1 MRYDSRM
8 IYSSEILILF
18 SGLIV
23 GVIIFQSL
31 IIAPT
36 VFKVLEV
43 DKAGIFLR
51 RVFPRF
57 FILIM
62 VCSALMLILVALSGS
77 SDKTR
82 FILPAANL
90 VFSGVSYLV
99 IPATNRARDDGEERK
114 FKILHSLTVV
124 LTLLM
129 LMLNIAWWLV

>member
-1 MRYDSRM
+1 M
-8 IYSSEILILF
+8 INSFEILILF

-23 GVIIFQSL
+23 GVIIFQSF

-51 RVFPRF
+51 KIFPRF

-114 FKILHSLTVV
+114 FKILHSMTVV

>member
-1 MRYDSRM
+1 M
-8 IYSSEILILF
+8 INSFEILILF

-51 RVFPRF
+51 KIFPRF

-82 FILPAANL
+82 FILPVANL

-99 IPATNRARDDGEERK
+99 IPATNLARDDGEERK
-114 FKILHSLTVV
+114 FKILHSMTVV

>member
-1 MRYDSRM
+1 MVN
-8 IYSSEILILF
+8 SSEILILF
-18 SGLIV
+18 SGLIA

-51 RVFPRF
+51 KIFPRF

-82 FILPAANL
+82 LILPATNL

>member
-1 MRYDSRM
+1 M
-8 IYSSEILILF
+8 INSFEILILF

-43 DKAGIFLR
+43 DKDGIFLR
-51 RVFPRF
+51 KVFPRF

-90 VFSGVSYLV
+90 AFAGVSYLM

-114 FKILHSLTVV
+114 FKILPF
-124 LTLLM
+124 LM
-129 LMLNIAWWLV
+129 SKV

>member
-1 MRYDSRM
+1 M
-8 IYSSEILILF
+8 INSFEVLILF

-51 RVFPRF
+51 KIFPRF

-99 IPATNRARDDGEERK
+99 IPATNLARDDGEERK
-114 FKILHSLTVV
+114 FKILHSMTVV

>member
-1 MRYDSRM
+1 M
-8 IYSSEILILF
+8 INSFEILILF

-51 RVFPRF
+51 KIFPRF

-99 IPATNRARDDGEERK
+99 IPATNLARDDGEERK
-114 FKILHSLTVV
+114 FKILHSMTVV